1 MKRRQKMSFAPQVDG
16 LERREVPSTVVNYS
30 IPFVFAPAGVRQSA
44 INFSSITF
52 HQVWDKLNTVARNFV
67 RSGNVITA
75 DAQLQAIS
83 GLVPYGRR
91 GLLNTWLSDLNSAG
105 RTASANTLLHQD
117 LISYV
122 DNNEGS
128 AFNVLKSMVG
138 YSTDGFLTYNGR
150 VGRNPPSSQPK
161 VIGVTAT

>member
-1 MKRRQKMSFAPQVDG
+1 MSFAPQVDG

-44 INFSSITF
+44 INFTSITF
-52 HQVWDKLNTVARNFV
+52 HQVWEGLNMVVRNFV

-83 GLVPYGRR
+83 GRVPYGRQA
-91 GLLNTWLSDLNSAG
+91 LLNTWLSDLHSAG
-105 RTASANTLLHQD
+105 RTASAKTVLHQD
-117 LISYV
+117 LLSFV

-128 AFNVLKSMVG
+128 AFNVLKGVVG

-150 VGRNPPSSQPK
+150 ADHNPPSSQPK

>member
-1 MKRRQKMSFAPQVDG
+1 MTRQQKTSFTPQVDG
-16 LERREVPSTVVNYS
+16 LERREVLSTVVNYS

-44 INFSSITF
+44 INFTSSTF
-52 HQVWDKLNTVARNFV
+52 NQVWDRLNTVVRNFV
-67 RSGNVITA
+67 RSGNMITA

-83 GLVPYGRR
+83 GRVPYGRKV
-91 GLLNTWLSDLNSAG
+91 LLNTWLSDLNSAG
-105 RTASANTLLHQD
+105 RTASANTVLHQD

-128 AFNVLKSMVG
+128 AFNVLKGVVG

-150 VGRNPPSSQPK
+150 AGRNPPSFQPK